1 MKSFLNFLSEALS
14 QPAKDAAR
22 KGWKGDGHGNWIDH
36 TGRIVAKT
44 DHGKLKIYD
53 KKEAEEANS
62 KKIGVKQENP
72 KGSIKS
78 NPETER
84 RIEKEPV
91 KSDTSS
97 KVEPSP
103 IGGSAP
109 PPPPPSNADGSPKE
123 GRGNMTI
130 VFGRFNPPTVG
141 HKKLLDT
148 AKKASGG
155 GQLRIYPSRSQDSKK
170 NPLEPEQKVEVMGKM
185 FPDYATHI
193 VDDPNAKTI
202 FDALKQA
209 YDDGFNNVKIV
220 VGDDR
225 ISEFDK
231 LSKNY
236 NGKLYNFG
244 NLETISAGERDPD
257 GEGVEG
263 MSASKMRLA
272 AAENDFDSFRK
283 GIPTSLDDKI
293 TKQLFN
299 TVRTQMNVFE
309 GWNLWEIAPKF
320 DWKNL
325 RENYVSGKI
334 FKVNQ
339 LVENLNTGLIG
350 KVMRR
355 GTNYL
360 ICVTE
365 NNIMFKSWIKDLNE
379 YTEVRMKK
387 RMRDEKHPNT
397 LVGTSGYRKNVQS
410 SVPGQKKINNFNIKE
425 FLNRYKKKSI

>member
-1 MKSFLNFLSEALS
+1 MKSFLNFLSEAPS

-36 TGRIVAKT
+36 TGKIVAKT

-62 KKIGVKQENP
+62 KKSGAQQENP
-72 KGSIKS
+72 KGAIKS
-78 NPETER
+78 NPETEK

-91 KSDTSS
+91 KSDIA
-97 KVEPSP
+97 EPSSD
-103 IGGSAP
+103 IGGGAA
-109 PPPPPSNADGSPKE
+109 PPPPSNADGSPKE

-193 VDDPNAKTI
+193 VNDPNAKTI

-283 GIPTSLDDKI
+283 GIPNSLDDKI

>member
-1 MKSFLNFLSEALS
+1 MKSFLNFLSEAPS

-109 PPPPPSNADGSPKE
+109 PPPPSNADGSPKE

-193 VDDPNAKTI
+193 VNDPNAKTI

-225 ISEFDK
+225 LSEFDK
-231 LSKNY
+231 LSQNY

-244 NLETISAGERDPD
+244 NLETISAGDRDPD

>member
-1 MKSFLNFLSEALS
+1 MKSFLNFLSEAPS

-109 PPPPPSNADGSPKE
+109 PPPPSNADGSPKE

-155 GQLRIYPSRSQDSKK
+155 GQLRIYPSRYQDSKK

-193 VDDPNAKTI
+193 VNDPNAKTI

-225 ISEFDK
+225 LSEFDK
-231 LSKNY
+231 LSQNY

>member
-1 MKSFLNFLSEALS
+1 
-14 QPAKDAAR
+14 
-22 KGWKGDGHGNWIDH
+22 
-36 TGRIVAKT
+36 
-44 DHGKLKIYD
+44 
-53 KKEAEEANS
+53 
-62 KKIGVKQENP
+62 
-72 KGSIKS
+72 
-78 NPETER
+78 
-84 RIEKEPV
+84 
-91 KSDTSS
+91 
-97 KVEPSP
+97 
-103 IGGSAP
+103 
-109 PPPPPSNADGSPKE
+109 
-123 GRGNMTI
+123 MTI

-148 AKKASGG
+148 AKKASSN

-170 NPLEPEQKVEVMGKM
+170 NPLEPGQKVEVMGKM
-185 FPDYATHI
+185 FPDYASNI

-225 ISEFDK
+225 LSEFDK

-283 GIPTSLDDKI
+283 GIPASLDDKI

-387 RMRDEKHPNT
+387 RMRDENHPNT
-397 LVGTSGYRKNVQS
+397 LVGTSGYRKNAQS

-425 FLNRYKKKSI
+425 FLNRYKKKSV

>member
-1 MKSFLNFLSEALS
+1 MKSLFQFLSEAPS

-91 KSDTSS
+91 KSDTPTETSS
-97 KVEPSP
+97 D
-103 IGGSAP
+103 IGGAAP
-109 PPPPPSNADGSPKE
+109 LPPSNADGSPKE

-193 VDDPNAKTI
+193 VNDPNAKTI

-225 ISEFDK
+225 LSEFDK
-231 LSKNY
+231 LSQNY

>member
-1 MKSFLNFLSEALS
+1 MKSFLNFLSEAPS

-109 PPPPPSNADGSPKE
+109 PPPPSNADGSPKE

-155 GQLRIYPSRSQDSKK
+155 GQLRIYPSRYQDSKK

-193 VDDPNAKTI
+193 VNDPNAKTI

-225 ISEFDK
+225 LSEFDK
-231 LSKNY
+231 LSQNY

-244 NLETISAGERDPD
+244 NLETISAGDRDPD